1 MILLTWNLFHGRAVP
16 ERRHALLGE
25 FAGRL
30 AAWDWDVALL
40 QEVLPWWPPQLGRA
54 AGASARTAL
63 TSRNQLL
70 CLRRGVAVRRPDL
83 IKSGAGGANAILVRR
98 AAIVEHR
105 RVTLRRWPERRVMH
119 AVRLSSGPWVA
130 NLHAMAHVEARA
142 QADVDVA
149 VRALGEW
156 TGDAPVVLG
165 GDFNLRH
172 VEVPGFAHVAGHWVD
187 HLLLRGLHA
196 ASRPDRPDRGELS
209 DHQPLRIAV
218 GEGSAAARV

>member
-16 ERRHALLGE
+16 ERRRPLLRE
-25 FAGRL
+25 FATLL
-30 AAWDWDVALL
+30 ASWEWDVALL
-40 QEVLPWWPPQLGRA
+40 QEVPPWWPPPLGRA
-54 AGASARTAL
+54 TGASARMAL

-70 CLRRGVAVRRPDL
+70 FVRRWIAERRPDL
-83 IKSGAGGANAILVRR
+83 IKSGGGGSNAILVRR

-105 RVTLRRWPERRVMH
+105 RVTLRLWPERRVMH
-119 AVRLSSGPWVA
+119 AVRLTSGTWVA

-149 VRALGEW
+149 ARAIGEW
-156 TGDAPVVLG
+156 AGDAPVVLG

-172 VEVPGFAHVAGHWVD
+172 VEVPGFNHVAGHWVD
-187 HLLLRGLHA
+187 HVLLRGLHP
-196 ASRPDRPDRGELS
+196 ASRPERPEPGDLS

-218 GEGSAAARV
+218 GEGSAATRV